1 MNKKELIEEISRHT
15 GISRREVQAIT
26 NHLTHNIIKSLS
38 RDSKVSLRGFGS
50 FNIVNTHERHY
61 NIFTRSIE
69 EHQTRRVKFRPSR
82 NFKELVN
89 HPKDTYTKATSV
101 FPVHKSNSQVCT
113 INEGKLNLGQRREK
127 AILDNP
133 TTIEYHGKVSID
145 RFLGTLEHTLY
156 PSIKTPQ
163 LGTSILM
170 PQKIS
175 RGPVIGITEPLFL
188 KRLTEFCRDNTGLKL
203 MENVAVPIKDW
214 HRSYIPDFV
223 LYHVGANLYIDVEI
237 DEPYDSKNRKPIHFI
252 GGNDVN
258 RDNYLISNGW
268 IVIRYSERQIYN
280 QLEEVIED
288 LHSKICW
295 LEGVNCCPSPL
306 SIENRWTYNEA
317 EVFAKEN
324 LREQYLGIDIL
335 QHGDSIETSDDDELN
350 KEIHQYGAG
359 LKLEGICILLKDSII
374 NQIDYILSVKPRYVR
389 VTLKDSRQV
398 ILDGNS
404 FRVELV
410 DDLESRIS
418 GNCPFR
424 YAYRP
429 IFKNSE
435 ISKIEPLSNL
445 YTDIYWKS
453 GKSEL
458 SERRRIRTIL
468 INAALEGSPLWIRY
482 KYRRWKDPEAIEYE
496 SFASCIYLSNSEPNR
511 EGTPRYRPSL
521 TKPFIDMGAFTV
533 GGAIYLNGYGIN
545 PYFNI
550 SASHILEVKVINCT
564 KCYYNIEVYKN
575 SLSELVLN
583 PYNYPLNYKVKV
595 DTLIAQKANFDIDNL
610 LYKKLIAHYETIK
623 GNTELALNYYLA
635 VNYETMVKFDTEEL
649 KWGETCVKDINSYIN
664 LTKNLKHWSSS
675 YELNPD
681 TVLQN
686 FMSVKGLLIESGWK
700 WE

>member
-1 MNKKELIEEISRHT
+1 
-15 GISRREVQAIT
+15 
-26 NHLTHNIIKSLS
+26 
-38 RDSKVSLRGFGS
+38 
-50 FNIVNTHERHY
+50 
-61 NIFTRSIE
+61 
-69 EHQTRRVKFRPSR
+69 
-82 NFKELVN
+82 
-89 HPKDTYTKATSV
+89 
-101 FPVHKSNSQVCT
+101 
-113 INEGKLNLGQRREK
+113 
-127 AILDNP
+127 
-133 TTIEYHGKVSID
+133 
-145 RFLGTLEHTLY
+145 
-156 PSIKTPQ
+156 
-163 LGTSILM
+163 
-170 PQKIS
+170 
-175 RGPVIGITEPLFL
+175 
-188 KRLTEFCRDNTGLKL
+188 
-203 MENVAVPIKDW
+203 
-214 HRSYIPDFV
+214 
-223 LYHVGANLYIDVEI
+223 
-237 DEPYDSKNRKPIHFI
+237 
-252 GGNDVN
+252 
-258 RDNYLISNGW
+258 
-268 IVIRYSERQIYN
+268 
-280 QLEEVIED
+280 
-288 LHSKICW
+288 
-295 LEGVNCCPSPL
+295 
-306 SIENRWTYNEA
+306 
-317 EVFAKEN
+317 
-324 LREQYLGIDIL
+324 
-335 QHGDSIETSDDDELN
+335 
-350 KEIHQYGAG
+350 
-359 LKLEGICILLKDSII
+359 
-374 NQIDYILSVKPRYVR
+374 
-389 VTLKDSRQV
+389 
-398 ILDGNS
+398 
-404 FRVELV
+404 
-410 DDLESRIS
+410 
-418 GNCPFR
+418 
-424 YAYRP
+424 
-429 IFKNSE
+429 
-435 ISKIEPLSNL
+435 
-445 YTDIYWKS
+445 
-453 GKSEL
+453 
-458 SERRRIRTIL
+458 L